1 MPRGRIDQERMTDEV
16 CPACGYVRQYPYCLD
31 KYHDDGTK
39 NNPVYD
45 KLQETLNRINGS
57 WGSF

>member
-1 MPRGRIDQERMTDEV
+1 MAEEV
-16 CPACGYVRQYPYCLD
+16 CPTCGFVRQYPFCLD

-45 KLQETLNRINGS
+45 KLRDVLNRFNGPL
-57 WGSF
+57 GPFR